1 VSEELV
7 TLDQE
12 LKDAAEEAGALMRE
26 HRALGN
32 EQLAWSLG
40 RFRKQLLLAWALL
53 IQARERE
60 A

>member
-12 LKDAAEEAGALMRE
+12 LKDAVEEAGALMRE
-26 HRALGN
+26 HRSLGN
-32 EQLAWSLG
+32 EQTAWSLG
-40 RFRKQLLLAWALL
+40 RFRKQLLLTWALL

-60 A
+60 T